1 MIITKDVH
9 ELPKTNT
16 RFIDTRFDLQN
27 PEWGE
32 NVFQQEHIA
41 GAVYWHLEDHL
52 SDMTRAEG
60 RHPAPSEEA
69 MTRLIQTS
77 GLRYDDHLIVYDQG
91 NAPFASRAAV
101 LLLWAGFPNVSIA
114 REGFARLKEV
124 YPIEGGTPWYSKSDQ
139 KLTFQKGLLVKEQDV
154 KTHLATGGLVLD
166 ARSSERYKGLVE
178 PIDPIAGHI
187 PGAQNLDWESLKTE
201 QGLMKAAETDEL
213 FHQLSKETAVITYC
227 GSGVTA
233 SPLTIALLEAGFM
246 NVQLYAG
253 SYSDWIRNNKVETSK

>member
-27 PEWGE
+27 PNWGE
-32 NVFQQEHIA
+32 NEFQKEHIA
-41 GAVYWHLEDHL
+41 GAVYWNLEDHL
-52 SDMTRAEG
+52 SDMSRVEG
-60 RHPAPSEEA
+60 RHPAPSEEE

-77 GLRYDDHLIVYDQG
+77 GLRYDDHVIIYDQG
-91 NAPFASRAAV
+91 NAPFAARAAV
-101 LLLWAGFPNVSIA
+101 LLLWAGFPHVSIA
-114 REGFARLKEV
+114 REGFGRLKEV
-124 YPIEGGTPWYSKSDQ
+124 YPIEGGTPWYPKTDQ
-139 KLTFQKGLLVKEQDV
+139 QLAFQKNLLINEQDV
-154 KTHLATGGLVLD
+154 KDHLAIGGLVLD

-201 QGLMKAAETDEL
+201 KGLMKSAETAEL
-213 FHQLSKETAVITYC
+213 FHRFSNEEQIITYC

-233 SPLTIALLEAGFM
+233 SPLTIALLEAGFS

-253 SYSDWIRNNKVETSK
+253 SYSDWIRNNEVETSK